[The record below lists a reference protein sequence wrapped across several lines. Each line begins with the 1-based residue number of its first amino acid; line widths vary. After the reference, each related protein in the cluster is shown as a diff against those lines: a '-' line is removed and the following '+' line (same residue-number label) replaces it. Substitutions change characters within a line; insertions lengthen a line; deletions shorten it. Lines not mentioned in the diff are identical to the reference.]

1 MKSVTVIATVVLTL
15 AVGCSNPKPANKAE
29 LKGYTTL
36 HAAAAAND
44 LKAVEKLL
52 RERTPPDTPDAEDV
66 TALHRAAR
74 DNQLE
79 MTELLLRYNASPD
92 IRTGRGWTALHLA
105 AMKGRLETIEMLI
118 RFGADATIQT
128 PEGDNALHLAV
139 LSGDAVVVEE
149 ILRDVSAQA
158 SKPDA
163 PNPNGKETLL
173 RQTNASGASPF
184 QLAIEKGKWDV
195 VGALLSSGADPN
207 AATKDGRL
215 PLHEAVRAGNYNAIT
230 LLMTY
235 GAQPTFRD
243 SKGQTAFDV
252 AAALN
257 RPELTEFLAKMTPA
271 AQ

>member
-1 MKSVTVIATVVLTL
+1 MKFTITVAPVILAL
-15 AVGCSNPKPANKAE
+15 AVGCSDAKPANKTE

-44 LKAVEKLL
+44 LKAVEELL
-52 RERTPPDTPDAEDV
+52 RERTPPDTPDAEGV

-79 MTELLLRYNASPD
+79 MTELLLRYHARPD

-105 AMKGRLETIEMLI
+105 AMKGRIETIEMLI
-118 RFGADATIQT
+118 RFGADATITT

-139 LSGDAVVVEE
+139 TGGDSVVVEE
-149 ILRDVSAQA
+149 ILRDVAAQA

-163 PNPNGKETLL
+163 ANPNAKEALM
-173 RQTNASGASPF
+173 QQANAKGATPF

-195 VGALLSSGADPN
+195 VGAMLSGGANPN
-207 AATKDGRL
+207 ATTKSGRL
-215 PLHEAVRAGNYNAIT
+215 PLHEAVRAANYNAIT

-235 GAQPTFRD
+235 GAQPMLRD
-243 SKGQTAFDV
+243 SSGQTAFDV
-252 AAALN
+252 AAAMN
-257 RPELTEFLAKMTPA
+257 RPELTEFLARMVPA